1 MKHSKISIVDD
12 SPIQLILLEK
22 VLQREGFFVEAF
34 SNGPDLIKGISLDLP
49 DLIISDIH
57 MPELNGFELIE
68 EIRSFPKG
76 EKIPCFLISS
86 KADTVIRKKVDAAG
100 ADGFIKKPFEYQS
113 LMAAIKDLLKEGK
126 QVGRES
132 SLKTASYS

>member
-1 MKHSKISIVDD
+1 MKQAKIFIVDD

-22 VLQREGFFVEAF
+22 VLQREGFAVEAY
-34 SNGPDLIKGISLDLP
+34 SNGPDLIKAVSLDRP

-68 EIRSFPKG
+68 EVRNLSEG
-76 EKIPCFLISS
+76 ENIPCFLISS
-86 KADTVIRKKVDAAG
+86 KADTLIRKKVDAIG

-113 LMAAIKDLLKEGK
+113 LITVIKDLLKESKLIGQGACQNSK
-126 QVGRES
+126 
-132 SLKTASYS
+132 L

>member
-1 MKHSKISIVDD
+1 MHDTKIFIVDD

-22 VLQREGFFVEAF
+22 VLQREGFAVEAY
-34 SNGPDLIKGISLDLP
+34 SNGPDLIEGISINKP

-68 EIRSFPKG
+68 EIRSFSKG

-86 KADTVIRKKVDAAG
+86 KADTVIRNKVDAIG

-113 LMAAIKDLLKEGK
+113 LMAIIKDLLN
-126 QVGRES
+126 ES
-132 SLKTASYS
+132 KRISHRAS

>member
-1 MKHSKISIVDD
+1 MQDTKIIFIVDD

-22 VLQREGFFVEAF
+22 VLQREGFIVEAF
-34 SNGPDLIKGISLDLP
+34 SNGPDLIKGISIEKP

-68 EIRSFPKG
+68 EVRRFPKG

-86 KADTVIRKKVDAAG
+86 KADRVIRKKVDTIG
-100 ADGFIKKPFEYQS
+100 ADAFIKKPFEFES
-113 LMAAIKDLLKEGK
+113 LMAVIKDLLKESK
-126 QVGRES
+126 LADE
-132 SLKTASYS
+132 AAC

>member
-1 MKHSKISIVDD
+1 MHDTKIFIVDD

-22 VLQREGFFVEAF
+22 VLQREGFAVEAY
-34 SNGPDLIKGISLDLP
+34 SNGPDLIEGISINKP

-86 KADTVIRKKVDAAG
+86 KADTVIRNKVDAIG

-113 LMAAIKDLLKEGK
+113 LMAIIKDLLN
-126 QVGRES
+126 ES
-132 SLKTASYS
+132 KRISHRAS